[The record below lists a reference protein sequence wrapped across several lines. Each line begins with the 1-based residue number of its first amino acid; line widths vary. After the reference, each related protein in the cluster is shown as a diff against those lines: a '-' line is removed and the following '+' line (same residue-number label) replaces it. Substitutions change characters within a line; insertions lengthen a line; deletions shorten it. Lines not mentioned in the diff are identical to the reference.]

1 MYLYERLF
9 GVFVYTFTLLSFCYL
24 IYRSKSI
31 YTKVL
36 MRFYLL
42 FISIMAFLYVPAV
55 EADLY
60 RLIEYMNN
68 YASLSNEAFRS
79 ALLNSTSANTPVSM
93 IYFRVIG
100 STGITGLLAGITT
113 LIVFSNILYIIS
125 DYSKRLK
132 SSNRVAAL
140 TLFTIMSTG
149 FYMATVSGIRNAL
162 AFSITARCI
171 YDEECNGKKPLK
183 NTIWYLLACL
193 IHPAAIAV
201 LLIRIIALTIDKYNK
216 RKIRSL
222 LSTLVYII
230 LASITLA
237 YLGATLFLQEAYLK
251 LSQYISVAGYTYY
264 WDNLITIFTI
274 VFLFVNYWVYLH
286 FRDDTT
292 KIKIA
297 SLVKL
302 SYAITFVSVLFISE
316 ISIFER
322 FTQLNL
328 IIMIPVIMSNLSN
341 CMNTTDRNR
350 LVSFAYRL
358 LVFIPIIV
366 FIISASRGSLC
377 SLKFFVIG

>member
-1 MYLYERLF
+1 
-9 GVFVYTFTLLSFCYL
+9 
-24 IYRSKSI
+24 
-31 YTKVL
+31 

-42 FISIMAFLYVPAV
+42 FISIMAFLYVPAI

-60 RLIEYMNN
+60 RLIGYMNN
-68 YASLSNEAFRS
+68 YASLSNEDFRS
-79 ALLNSTSANTPVSM
+79 ALLNSSSANTPVSM

-100 STGITGLLAGITT
+100 STGITGLLSGITT
-113 LIVFSNILYIIS
+113 LIVFSNILYIIY
-125 DYSKRLK
+125 DNSKRLK

-171 YDEECNGKKPLK
+171 YDEEYNGKKPLK

-201 LLIRIIALTIDKYNK
+201 LLIRVIALTIDKYNK

-237 YLGATLFLQEAYLK
+237 YLGATLFLQEACLK

-274 VFLFVNYWVYLH
+274 VFLFVNYWAYLH
-286 FRDDTT
+286 FRDNSTRVKT
-292 KIKIA
+292 A
-297 SLVKL
+297 SLVKF

-350 LVSFAYRL
+350 LLSFAYRL
-358 LVFIPIIV
+358 LVCIPIIV